1 MPLDAL
7 LLWFSERPDPLC
19 HRRAGAC
26 HNAAL
31 AVRVV
36 TDWPTPH
43 LPPSSVQRDRRR
55 VKESPGTIP
64 PHKSGKARIAQAA
77 PTAVS
82 PTAEAFH
89 APPAAGHD
97 HWNQGSG
104 LPLGSVHW
112 RNPRMSSP
120 GDCLR
125 RADDAKRRAAQAN
138 EPSIKRSI

>member
-43 LPPSSVQRDRRR
+43 LPPSSVQPDRRR
-55 VKESPGTIP
+55 VKDSPGTIP
-64 PHKSGKARIAQAA
+64 PHKSRKAQIAQAA
-77 PTAVS
+77 PTRCVTDGRGLH
-82 PTAEAFH
+82 P
-89 APPAAGHD
+89 PPAPRHHHCTHRTA
-97 HWNQGSG
+97 
-104 LPLGSVHW
+104 LPLRPVH
-112 RNPRMSSP
+112 PLIP
-120 GDCLR
+120 TTF
-125 RADDAKRRAAQAN
+125 
-138 EPSIKRSI
+138 IH

>member
-43 LPPSSVQRDRRR
+43 LPPSSVQPDRRR

-77 PTAVS
+77 PTRCV
-82 PTAEAFH
+82 TD
-89 APPAAGHD
+89 GR
-97 HWNQGSG
+97 G
-104 LPLGSVHW
+104 LPCPAGGRPWPVEPRQRLTAWFGAR
-112 RNPRMSSP
+112 RN
-120 GDCLR
+120 LR
-125 RADDAKRRAAQAN
+125 
-138 EPSIKRSI
+138 